1 MQSYTFYNIT
11 ASLFVIFALDILKIM
26 KLNGRRFS
34 NNVDDRRGL
43 SGRTGL
49 KLGGGIGAVVIA
61 ALIAWLSG
69 GNPLSVISGLVGDN
83 SHSAVSQP
91 YQPTPQEQELADFS
105 RKILAGTEDVWTEQ
119 FQRLGLT
126 YEPPKMVLYS
136 GSTTSGCGTA
146 QSSMGPFYC
155 SADRA
160 LYIDLSFFSDMRR
173 TLGAD
178 GDFAYAYVI
187 AHEVGHHV
195 QYLLGTLDEAHS
207 QMSRMSEA
215 EANRMSVR
223 LELQADYLAG
233 VWAHHDNRMFGS
245 IEPGDIDE
253 ALDAARKIG
262 DDYLQ
267 QQARGYVV
275 PETFNHGT
283 SAQRHRWL
291 NLGLR
296 TGDLSEGNTF
306 SVPYDRL

>member
-1 MQSYTFYNIT
+1 
-11 ASLFVIFALDILKIM
+11 M